1 MKEFAW
7 HFEPW
12 LVIEALERLLPLPP
26 EQAPEQAPEQVS
38 PDASGSHASE
48 RAWAPELA
56 RLRLAMRDAVLGG
69 GKRMRSQIALESYG
83 VVARAQNRTGRQS
96 EIMPAACA
104 LELIHAYSLVHD
116 DLPAMDNADT
126 RRGQP
131 SSHVRWGHATAILV
145 GDGLQ
150 TLAFESMCGL
160 EAPPQRAMQAVL
172 LLARASGEAGMV
184 GGQAIDIDWSH
195 ENLLRVEGEALLEM
209 HALKTGALIRAS
221 SEIGAVLAGG
231 SAAQVAALR
240 EYGRH
245 LGRAFQIQDDVLD
258 VEGDPDVTGKKAT
271 DAANFK
277 ITAPGAFGLERAK
290 EMAVE
295 SSCAAVDALEQFGRE
310 AQALRDLASFVT
322 SRKQ

>member
-12 LVIEALERLLPLPP
+12 LVIEALERLLPPA
-26 EQAPEQAPEQVS
+26 APES
-38 PDASGSHASE
+38 
-48 RAWAPELA
+48 APELA
-56 RLRLAMRDAVLGG
+56 RLRLAMRDAVLVG
-69 GKRMRSQIALESYG
+69 GKRLRSHIALESYA
-83 VVARAQNRTGRQS
+83 VVALAQGRAKSES

-126 RRGQP
+126 RRGAP
-131 SSHVRWGHATAILV
+131 SSHIRWGHATAILV

-150 TLAFESMCGL
+150 SLAFESMCGL
-160 EAPPQRAMQAVL
+160 EAPPARVLQAVL
-172 LLARASGEAGMV
+172 LLAQASGEAGMV

-195 ENLLRVEGEALLEM
+195 ENRAHVEGEALLAM

-231 SAAQVAALR
+231 SAQEVAALR

-258 VEGDPDVTGKKAT
+258 VEGDPEVTGKKAT

-295 SSCAAVDALEQFGRE
+295 SSCAAVEALESFGRE
-310 AQALRDLASFVT
+310 ADTLRALATFVT

>member
-7 HFEPW
+7 HFEPR
-12 LVIEALERLLPLPP
+12 LVIEALEKLLPTPP
-26 EQAPEQAPEQVS
+26 ANRDSQ
-38 PDASGSHASE
+38 G
-48 RAWAPELA
+48 WAPELS
-56 RLRLAMRDAVLGG
+56 RLRLAMREAVLGG
-69 GKRMRSQIALESYG
+69 GKGMRSQLVMEAFA
-83 VVARAQNRTGRQS
+83 VVTQAQHRQAGA
-96 EIMPAACA
+96 EQIVPAACA

-131 SSHVRWGHATAILV
+131 SSHVRCGQATAILV

-150 TLAFESMCGL
+150 TLAFEVMCAL
-160 EAPPQRAMQAVL
+160 QVPAERVL
-172 LLARASGEAGMV
+172 SAIRLLAQASGEAGMV
-184 GGQAIDIDWSH
+184 GGQAIDIDWSQ
-195 ENLLRVEGEALLEM
+195 ENRESVSGESLLAM

-221 SEIGAVLAGG
+221 GEIGAVLAGG

-258 VEGDPDVTGKKAT
+258 VEGDPEVTGKKAT
-271 DAANFK
+271 DLANFK
-277 ITAPGAFGLERAK
+277 ITAPAAFGLERAK
-290 EMAVE
+290 AMAQE
-295 SSCAAVDALEQFGRE
+295 SSCAAVE
-310 AQALRDLASFVT
+310 ALREFGGEADTLRNLAAFVT

>member
-12 LVIEALERLLPLPP
+12 LVIEALERLLPPAPP
-26 EQAPEQAPEQVS
+26 
-38 PDASGSHASE
+38 
-48 RAWAPELA
+48 RWAPELA
-56 RLRLAMRDAVLGG
+56 RLRQAMREAVLGG
-69 GKRMRSQIALESYG
+69 GKRMRSQIALESFG
-83 VVARAQNRTGRQS
+83 VVALAQGRRGS
-96 EIMPAACA
+96 EAEIVPAACA

-126 RRGQP
+126 RRGAP

-150 TLAFESMCGL
+150 TLAFESLCAL
-160 EAPPQRAMQAVL
+160 QSPPERALQAVL
-172 LLARASGEAGMV
+172 LLAQASGEAGMV
-184 GGQAIDIDWSH
+184 GGQAIDIAWSQ
-195 ENLLRVEGEALLEM
+195 ENLSQVEGESLLEM
-209 HALKTGALIRAS
+209 HALKTGALFRAS
-221 SEIGAVLAGG
+221 SEMGAVLAGG
-231 SAAQVAALR
+231 SASQVAALR

-258 VEGDPDVTGKKAT
+258 VEGDPEVTGKKAT

-290 EMAVE
+290 QMAVD
-295 SSCAAVDALEQFGRE
+295 SSCAATDALREFGPE
-310 AQALRDLASFVT
+310 ADTLRALAAFVT

>member
-12 LVIEALERLLPLPP
+12 LVIEALERLLPPALP
-26 EQAPEQAPEQVS
+26 
-38 PDASGSHASE
+38 G
-48 RAWAPELA
+48 WAPELA
-56 RLRLAMRDAVLGG
+56 RLRLAMRDAVLAG
-69 GKRMRSQIALESYG
+69 GKRMRSQLALESYS
-83 VVARAQNRTGRQS
+83 VVARAQGRVGNRD
-96 EIMPAACA
+96 EIVPAACA

-126 RRGQP
+126 RRGAP
-131 SSHVRWGHATAILV
+131 SSHIRWGQATAILV

-150 TLAFESMCGL
+150 TLAFEVMCSL
-160 EAPPQRAMQAVL
+160 QVLPERVLQAIR
-172 LLARASGEAGMV
+172 LLAQAAGEAGMV
-184 GGQAIDIDWSH
+184 GGQAIDIDWSK
-195 ENLLRVEGEALLEM
+195 ENLTSVEGQALLEM

-221 SEIGAVLAGG
+221 GEIGAVLAGG
-231 SAAQVAALR
+231 EASQVAALR

-258 VEGDPDVTGKKAT
+258 VEGDPEVTGKKAT
-271 DAANFK
+271 DQANFK

-290 EMAVE
+290 SMAIE
-295 SSCAAVDALEQFGRE
+295 SSCAAVESLREFGSEADALR
-310 AQALRDLASFVT
+310 ALAAFVT

>member
-12 LVIEALERLLPLPP
+12 LVIEALERLLPS
-26 EQAPEQAPEQVS
+26 AP
-38 PDASGSHASE
+38 DSGQGE
-48 RAWAPELA
+48 GLEPAWTPELA

-83 VVARAQNRTGRQS
+83 VVALAQGRRGRED
-96 EIMPAACA
+96 EIVPAACA

-126 RRGQP
+126 RRGAP

-150 TLAFESMCGL
+150 ALAFEAMCSL
-160 EAPPQRAMQAVL
+160 QVPAERVVQAIR
-172 LLARASGEAGMV
+172 LLAQASGEAGMV

-195 ENLLRVEGEALLEM
+195 EGLSRVEGEALLEM
-209 HALKTGALIRAS
+209 HALKTGALFRAS
-221 SEIGAVLAGG
+221 AEIGAVLAGG

-240 EYGRH
+240 DYGRH

-271 DAANFK
+271 DQANFK

-290 EMAVE
+290 AMAVQSSRAAVE
-295 SSCAAVDALEQFGRE
+295 SLSLFGAEADTLRALAA
-310 AQALRDLASFVT
+310 FVT

>member
-12 LVIEALERLLPLPP
+12 LVIEALERLLPPAPP
-26 EQAPEQAPEQVS
+26 E
-38 PDASGSHASE
+38 
-48 RAWAPELA
+48 WAPELSH
-56 RLRLAMRDAVLGG
+56 LRAAMRDAVLNG
-69 GKRMRSQIALESYG
+69 GKRMRSQLALESYA
-83 VVARAQNRTGRQS
+83 VVASAQGRAGTEA
-96 EIMPAACA
+96 EIVPAACA

-116 DLPAMDNADT
+116 DLPAMDDADT

-131 SSHVRWGHATAILV
+131 SNHVRWGHATAILV

-150 TLAFESMCGL
+150 ALAFESLCAL
-160 EAPPQRAMQAVL
+160 TVPPQRTVEAVT

-184 GGQAIDIDWSH
+184 GGQAIDIAWSE
-195 ENLLRVEGEALLEM
+195 ENVAEVGGEALLEM
-209 HALKTGALIRAS
+209 HALKTGALIRAA
-221 SEIGAVLAGG
+221 SEMGAVLAGG
-231 SAAQVAALR
+231 DPNQVAALR

-258 VEGDPDVTGKKAT
+258 VEGDPDVTGKKST

-277 ITAPGAFGLERAK
+277 STAPGAFGLERAK

-295 SSCAAVDALEQFGRE
+295 SSRAAVATLAPFGSEADTLRAL
-310 AQALRDLASFVT
+310 AQFVT
-322 SRKQ
+322 SRTQ